1 MSELRQVIAEWLES
15 HKDEI
20 THLRPRRW
28 CGQWALLAYDRRKSM
43 PYIDGQPMM
52 MANEATLRL
61 VDSIL
66 GPGMVEDPLEAGRGG
81 PTR

>member
-28 CGQWALLAYDRRKSM
+28 CGQWALLDVIGLPLLLCQRC
-43 PYIDGQPMM
+43 
-52 MANEATLRL
+52 ANAGCTVLTARHEA
-61 VDSIL
+61 
-66 GPGMVEDPLEAGRGG
+66 EQA
-81 PTR
+81 